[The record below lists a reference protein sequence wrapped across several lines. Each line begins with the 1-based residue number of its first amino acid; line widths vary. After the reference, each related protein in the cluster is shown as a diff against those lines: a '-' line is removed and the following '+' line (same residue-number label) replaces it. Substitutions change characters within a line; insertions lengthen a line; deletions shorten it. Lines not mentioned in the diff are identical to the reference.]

1 MSGEVASS
9 RANTLGLR
17 AGAPAA
23 GTLSNGNGTDSL
35 QSMLHALDE
44 LANTHL
50 PNVQRLGAT
59 LFDEMCVL
67 CHGHST
73 LTAGHTRCTVMIR
86 ACAKHW
92 RS

>member
-73 LTAGHTRCTVMIR
+73 LTAGHTRCTVMILSLI
-86 ACAKHW
+86 HI
-92 RS
+92 

>member
-23 GTLSNGNGTDSL
+23 GTLSNVNGTDSL

-44 LANTHL
+44 RTHIYPTCSGSARRSL
-50 PNVQRLGAT
+50 
-59 LFDEMCVL
+59 
-67 CHGHST
+67 
-73 LTAGHTRCTVMIR
+73 TRC
-86 ACAKHW
+86 AYCATGTAH
-92 RS
+92 